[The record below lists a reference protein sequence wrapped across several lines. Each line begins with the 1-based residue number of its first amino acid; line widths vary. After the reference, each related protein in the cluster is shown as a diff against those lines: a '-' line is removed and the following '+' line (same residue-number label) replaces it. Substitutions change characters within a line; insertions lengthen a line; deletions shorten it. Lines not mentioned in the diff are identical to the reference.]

1 MILKFESTIMG
12 RVTIMLLRAC
22 SQILNSQRRLW
33 LTAFLVVGASSA
45 GIEAVPG
52 QAGWPVRPIS
62 LLVPYPAG
70 SAADTLARTLSG
82 PLREKTGQPFII
94 ENRPGADGMIAG
106 RAVARSEPNGY
117 TQYFGVTTSLSLA
130 FNLQP
135 NLGFD
140 PRKDYAP
147 VSMVGQTAYLLVVN
161 SALGVNSVPD
171 LVALARSK
179 PGALNYSSTGEGSIA
194 HLGMLVLA
202 KKLGIEMTH
211 IPYKTTAQSIMDV
224 ASGVIQLQLATV
236 SPTLPLYQAGK
247 IRILGVASDRRTPL
261 LPDVPTLQEEG
272 VPDFQAKFSMA
283 LFLPAGSP
291 EIIVTRL
298 SQAVD
303 ETLADATVQKAYFEQ
318 GFEPKASSPA
328 ELGQYIATEIETY
341 RQIVA
346 EYGIRTQ

>member
-1 MILKFESTIMG
+1 MIYVIIQS
-12 RVTIMLLRAC
+12 LRAW
-22 SQILNSQRRLW
+22 SPSLSAQRTLW
-33 LTAFLVVGASSA
+33 LTAFLVVGSSIA
-45 GIEAVPG
+45 AFDTVVG
-52 QAGWPVRPIS
+52 QAEWPTRPMS

-70 SAADTLARTLSG
+70 SASDTLARTLIG
-82 PLREKTGQPFII
+82 PLREKVGQPFII
-94 ENRPGADGMIAG
+94 ENRTGADGMIAG

-147 VSMVGQTAYLLVVN
+147 VSMVGQTAYLLIVN
-161 SALGVNSVPD
+161 SALGVNSVPE

-179 PGALNYSSTGEGSIA
+179 PGFLNYSSTGEGSIA

-211 IPYKTTAQSIMDV
+211 IPYKSTAQSIVDV

-236 SPTLPLYQAGK
+236 SPTIPLYQTGK
-247 IRILGVASDRRTPL
+247 VRILGVASDRRTPL
-261 LPDVPTLQEEG
+261 LPDVPTLQEQG

-291 EIIVTRL
+291 EIIVKRL
-298 SQAVD
+298 NQAVG
-303 ETLADATVQKAYFEQ
+303 EALADPTVQKSYFQ
-318 GFEPKASSPA
+318 QSFEPKASSPT
-328 ELGQYIATEIETY
+328 ELGQYLDTEVETY
-341 RQIVA
+341 RRIVS
-346 EYGIRTQ
+346 EYGIKNQ

>member
-1 MILKFESTIMG
+1 MG
-12 RVTIMLLRAC
+12 YVTVRILRAR
-22 SQILNSQRRLW
+22 SQILRSQRRLW
-33 LTAFLVVGASSA
+33 LTALLVVGASSA
-45 GIEAVPG
+45 AFDAVRG
-52 QAGWPVRPIS
+52 QTEWPVRPMS

-70 SAADTLARTLSG
+70 SASDTLARTLIG
-82 PLREKTGQPFII
+82 PLREKIGQPFII
-94 ENRPGADGMIAG
+94 ENRTGADGMIAG

-147 VSMVGQTAYLLVVN
+147 VSMVGQTAYLLIVN
-161 SALGVNSVPD
+161 SALGVNSVPE

-179 PGALNYSSTGEGSIA
+179 PGSLNYSSTGEGSIA

-211 IPYKTTAQSIMDV
+211 IPYKSTAQSIVDV
-224 ASGVIQLQLATV
+224 ASGIIQLQLATV
-236 SPTLPLYQAGK
+236 SPTIPLYQTGK
-247 IRILGVASDRRTPL
+247 VRILGVASDRRTPL
-261 LPDVPTLQEEG
+261 LPDVPTLQEQG

-283 LFLPAGSP
+283 LFLPAESP
-291 EIIVTRL
+291 DIIVKRL
-298 SQAVD
+298 NRAVG
-303 ETLADATVQKAYFEQ
+303 EALADAAVQKSYFQQ

-328 ELGQYIATEIETY
+328 ELGQYLDTEIETY

-346 EYGIRTQ
+346 EYGIKTQ